1 MDVIKEAKEKMRQ
14 DKNEIIIPREFK
26 KYFWDVDFDELNF
39 QKHRNYILERMLNF
53 GAFDSFNWI
62 FKTFNNNEVENL
74 LDKKG
79 KYSLSRNSFLFWG
92 KLVKDEELWKRS

>member
-1 MDVIKEAKEKMRQ
+1 MRQ
-14 DKNEIIIPREFK
+14 DKSEIIIPREFK

-62 FKTFNNNEVENL
+62 FRTFNNNEVENL

-79 KYSLSRNSFLFWG
+79 KYSLSRNSFLFWD

>member
-1 MDVIKEAKEKMRQ
+1 MDVIEEAKEKMRQ
-14 DKNEIIIPREFK
+14 NKNEIIIPREFK

-62 FKTFNNNEVENL
+62 FNTFNIAEVKSL
-74 LDKKG
+74 IDGKG
-79 KYSLSRNSFLFWG
+79 KYSLSRNSFLFWE
-92 KLVKDEELWKRS
+92 KLIKHKDLWKRN